1 MFVGVGDL
9 IGSPRKEN
17 LQEFPLPLVAKCKII
32 NVFIVKLDEGININL
47 LHKEY
52 K

>member
-17 LQEFPLPLVAKCKII
+17 LQDFPLPLVAKCKII
-32 NVFIVKLDEGININL
+32 NVFIVELDELEGININQ
-47 LHKEY
+47 Y